1 MTKVEQGRSNQS
13 HTHVEANARTLDA
26 PLLRLDLAQE
36 LADVRRDDAYETG
49 GHNAKTLARY
59 PDLRLVL
66 IALDRGKRLEQHQ
79 TKGRVSIHVI
89 EGKVTIGLDT
99 EKVELGVGCLLEV
112 APGAAHDVEATEPSA
127 LLLTI
132 AWPGA
137 ADAPKDLR

>member
-1 MTKVEQGRSNQS
+1 MTKVEQARSNPS
-13 HTHVEANARTLDA
+13 HTHVNAEARTLDA

-36 LADVRRDDAYETG
+36 LADVRRDDAYKTG

-66 IALDRGKRLEQHQ
+66 IALDGGKRLEQHQ

-99 EKVELGVGCLLEV
+99 EKVELGAGCLLEV
-112 APGAAHDVEATEPSA
+112 APGAAHDVEAMEPSA

-132 AWPGA
+132 AWPVA
-137 ADAPKDLR
+137 ADATKNLR